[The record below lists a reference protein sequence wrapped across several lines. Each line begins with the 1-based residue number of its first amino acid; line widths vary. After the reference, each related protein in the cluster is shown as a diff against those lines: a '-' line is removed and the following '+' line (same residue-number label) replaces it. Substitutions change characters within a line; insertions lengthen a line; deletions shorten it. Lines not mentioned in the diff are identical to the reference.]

1 MFSALVNKLWKRM
14 DKLESEKR
22 NLQIKLDEPISEPPS
37 PRDVHN
43 NKNGDTAA
51 TLANNIH
58 QLRQEVVRLKQL
70 LSIAEEN
77 NQKKMLEFS
86 KEEKHIR
93 EENLR
98 LQRKLQLE
106 MERREALC
114 RHLSESESSLEME
127 EERAVNEMM
136 LCGQAAGGGH
146 PLSAVHHRSRTLSSP
161 IPSPYPAA
169 QPPAPSPSPTL
180 SRPLSPGLNYGERR
194 ESGGPGAQPQGDSFV
209 PPAALA
215 RFPTGLP
222 APAQTGFAP
231 IGGVA
236 RTLPPRQYPDELR
249 PGLPRTTDK
258 FIKPGAPI
266 SISTSPGPHTA
277 ATATAAATVPIPQA
291 AATAAA
297 VGPPAAPANPVSP
310 HSVSPRQQQENPP
323 PSPMD
328 AENQNA

>member
-1 MFSALVNKLWKRM
+1 M

-58 QLRQEVVRLKQL
+58 QLRQEVVRLKQQ
-70 LSIAEEN
+70 LSCAEEN
-77 NQKKMLEFS
+77 NHKKMLEFS

-136 LCGQAAGGGH
+136 LCGGAAGGH

-161 IPSPYPAA
+161 IPSPYPT

-194 ESGGPGAQPQGDSFV
+194 ESGGPGCQQQGDSFV

-222 APAQTGFAP
+222 SSAQTGFAP

-236 RTLPPRQYPDELR
+236 RALPPRPYPDELR
-249 PGLPRTTDK
+249 PGLPRTDK

-266 SISTSPGPHTA
+266 SISTSPGPVSA
-277 ATATAAATVPIPQA
+277 AIPSVSGPSNLSANSNNAQPQA
-291 AATAAA
+291 LSPNNPA
-297 VGPPAAPANPVSP
+297 VTGAVSP
-310 HSVSPRQQQENPP
+310 NSVAVQMNRHQQENPP

-328 AENQNA
+328 ADNENA